1 MTNKVY
7 FTTGELAQMLGIT
20 KQTLIYYD
28 KIGLISPAKR
38 DEKGYRYYTLEQADE
53 LDSILTF
60 RNLGVP
66 IAELIEYQSVRN
78 PERCIEML
86 KRQKMKVDS
95 EIHKLDRIRKKIEK
109 RSRLIEQVLGIK
121 DFEKIDFKL
130 EKAEL
135 YMIEPCVAEDEKSYM
150 QSFISICKRSQKLQ
164 IDFENPI
171 CAIITKEALLEGRYH
186 RASFF
191 GIKIP
196 DGFSGEVTS
205 KLEKP
210 SGIYATT
217 YHKGSYETMYLS
229 YERLL
234 RGIKEEGYSVCGN
247 AYEIDLLSTLTNTD
261 SNQYLKLISIQVRDM

>member
-1 MTNKVY
+1 
-7 FTTGELAQMLGIT
+7 
-20 KQTLIYYD
+20 
-28 KIGLISPAKR
+28 
-38 DEKGYRYYTLEQADE
+38 
-53 LDSILTF
+53 
-60 RNLGVP
+60 
-66 IAELIEYQSVRN
+66 
-78 PERCIEML
+78 
-86 KRQKMKVDS
+86 
-95 EIHKLDRIRKKIEK
+95 
-109 RSRLIEQVLGIK
+109 
-121 DFEKIDFKL
+121 
-130 EKAEL
+130 
-135 YMIEPCVAEDEKSYM
+135 MIEPCVAEDEKSYM

-171 CAIITKEALLEGRYH
+171 CAIIAKEALLEGRYH

-234 RGIKEEGYSVCGN
+234 RGIKERGYSVCGN
-247 AYEIDLLSTLTNTD
+247 AYEIDLLSTLTNVFCPRLFRHTNKLVFSGFRMITITPVMPTLVPHLFHD
-261 SNQYLKLISIQVRDM
+261 SLYPLSLSRHVVRHYGHPTEQAAGL